1 MTKKYKV
8 VRLNCKLI
16 PMSPEEIE
24 ILSKVGANIIQID
37 GDKIQPED
45 FDIDAL
51 MVISAKVP
59 SDIVN
64 KLSRCRI
71 IARLGIGVDKIDI
84 KAATDNGI
92 IVTNVPDFCSSE
104 LADHT
109 MALMLG
115 VARRLLQL
123 DKGFREIGWSIRNKV
138 NIQRLAGKKLG
149 LIGFG
154 RLAKEVA
161 KRSIAFG
168 LSVFAYDP
176 YISEEEVNSLGAK
189 KIYSLEEI
197 MKECDIISLHL
208 PLNPDTQHLINESL
222 LRKMKPS
229 AILINTAR
237 GAIVDEDA
245 LEKALR
251 EGWISGAG
259 IDVFEHMN
267 LFEEVPTKQYC
278 PFFSMDNVIVT
289 PHAAAQSNEA
299 FDEVRLRAAEEV
311 ARVLSGQMPKNII
324 NPDVNPRLLLKD
336 KIR

>member
-1 MTKKYKV
+1 MVKKYKV
-8 VRLNCKLI
+8 VRLNCKL
-16 PMSPEEIE
+16 MSMIPEEIE
-24 ILSKVGANIIQID
+24 ILSKAGADVIQID
-37 GDKIQPED
+37 GDKILPED

-59 SDIVN
+59 GDIIN
-64 KLSRCRI
+64 KLSRCKI

-115 VARRLLQL
+115 VARKLLQL
-123 DKGFREIGWSIRNKV
+123 DKGFRETDSSIRGKV
-138 NIQRLAGKKLG
+138 KIQRLTGKKLG

-154 RLAKEVA
+154 KLAREVA
-161 KRSIAFG
+161 KRSKVFG
-168 LSVFAYDP
+168 LSIFAYDP
-176 YISEEEVNSLGAK
+176 YVSKEEINSLGAK
-189 KIYSLEEI
+189 KIDSLEEI

-208 PLNPDTQHLINESL
+208 PLNPDTRHLINESL

-237 GAIVDEDA
+237 GAVVDEDA
-245 LEKALR
+245 LEKALK

-267 LFEEVPTKQYC
+267 LFEEVPTKQYS

-289 PHAAAQSNEA
+289 PHAASQSDEA
-299 FDEVRLRAAEEV
+299 FDEVRIGAAQEV
-311 ARVLSGQMPKNII
+311 ARVLSGQAPKNII
-324 NPDVNPRLLLKD
+324 NPEVRPRLMS
-336 KIR
+336 